1 MNLMGGRIF
10 RINNLS
16 ICEEVH
22 WKGKERTL
30 FMCPSQG
37 FFSQNLG
44 EETKSANK
52 VKNECKQG
60 ENVGAFSTHIR

>member
-1 MNLMGGRIF
+1 
-10 RINNLS
+10 
-16 ICEEVH
+16 
-22 WKGKERTL
+22 
-30 FMCPSQG
+30 MCPSQG